1 MNDPGFI
8 VSLIL
13 VFLLAG
19 TVKGVIG
26 LGLPTVSLALLTVIS
41 DLKVAMALLLVPSA
55 ITNFW
60 QAIQGPDTRAVVC
73 RIWPFLAAATIAIFF
88 GAMALN
94 LVNLPL
100 LSALLGLLLVIYA
113 VSSLAGVRIPP
124 ALGRHRGFAVGMGMT
139 NGLLTGMTGSF
150 VVPGVM
156 YLQSLELPKDLL
168 IKAMGMLFL
177 LSTVAL
183 GLALGRYD
191 LLSSGTLMLSS
202 AAVLPAI
209 AGMWLG
215 KLVRDRLSEV
225 TFRRTFYLA
234 LLVLG
239 LYIAVN
245 ATIT

>member
-8 VSLIL
+8 VALIL

-60 QAIQGPDTRAVVC
+60 QAIQGPGTRAVIS
-73 RIWPFLAAATIAIFF
+73 RIWPFLAAATVAIFV

-94 LVNLPL
+94 IVNLPL
-100 LSALLGLLLVIYA
+100 LSALLGLLLTIYA

-156 YLQSLELPKDLL
+156 YLQSLELQKDHL

-183 GLALGRYD
+183 GFALGRYD

-215 KLVRDRLSEV
+215 KLVRDRLSEA

-234 LLVLG
+234 LLALG

-245 ATIT
+245 AIIT